1 MSSDIINSLTEY
13 DKCSI
18 NKIMNLIRP
27 KWTMEI
33 ILELIVAGNN
43 SLAFSDFEKLITGIN
58 PRILSTR
65 LASLSKKGIIDRI
78 VPDPKTPKK
87 VRYKLSAKGFEFL
100 NVLLAMRSWAVKHLD
115 VKEECARDECRHMLV
130 IKEKYLKP
138 QRKREGLMLDLIA
151 PH

>member
-1 MSSDIINSLTEY
+1 MSSSALNTLTEY

-33 ILELIVAGNN
+33 ILELIVAGSN
-43 SLAFSDFEKLITGIN
+43 SLAFSDFERLITGIN

-87 VRYKLSAKGFEFL
+87 VRYKLSSKGFDFL
-100 NVLLAMRSWAVKHLD
+100 NVLMAMRSWAVKYLD
-115 VKEECARDECRHMLV
+115 VKEECANDECRHMLV
-130 IKEKYLKP
+130 IKEKYLEPLKN
-138 QRKREGLMLDLIA
+138 RDGMILDLIS